1 MAYIQARFWVF
12 LRWKN
17 KPYTRN
23 KRAAS
28 SKAKSPT
35 KPVSMPRFAISDE
48 ARSKLRL
55 QTTVWFKSGGL
66 MPPNTIPVVPGPAPK
81 IACFGPEAMEFLT
94 KVQVVLLDSWI
105 SIGKFILTRF
115 RGLTTGGRN
124 WKAKNKIEII
134 RSDIGFHS
142 QLPDVCAAPV
152 RIMLRARNAVRPKAS
167 ASQATN
173 ALIKNNIA
181 TATMVR
187 KTNPHF
193 LCFVISGW
201 LKKRHC
207 RKITLKAAKI
217 AKPAELPIGLNPRS
231 WV

>member
-12 LRWKN
+12 LRRKN

-35 KPVSMPRFAISDE
+35 KPVSMPRLAISDE

-105 SIGKFILTRF
+105 SIGRFTLTRL

-124 WKAKNKIEII
+124 WKATNKMEMIS
-134 RSDIGFHS
+134 RVIGFQS
-142 QLPDVCAAPV
+142 QLPDVCDAPV
-152 RIMLRARNAVRPKAS
+152 RIMLRARSAVRPKAS

-173 ALIKNNIA
+173 ALIRKSVT
-181 TATMVR
+181 TATTVSTTR
-187 KTNPHF
+187 DHF
-193 LCFVISGW
+193 LYLAISGW
-201 LKKRHC
+201 LKNRHC

-217 AKPAELPIGLNPRS
+217 ARPAKLPMGLNPLS